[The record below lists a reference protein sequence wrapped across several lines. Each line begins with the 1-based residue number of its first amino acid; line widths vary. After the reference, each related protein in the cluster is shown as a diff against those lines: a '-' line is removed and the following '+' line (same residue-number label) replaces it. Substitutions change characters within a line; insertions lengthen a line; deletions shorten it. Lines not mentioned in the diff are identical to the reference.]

1 MQIPITAGRDFN
13 ERDETGAPP
22 VAIVNRRLA
31 KAFGLDNPIGRTLVQ
46 ANRQYEIVGLVEDA
60 LIFMLKEETRPIVYF
75 SSLQRQRPLDQ
86 MSYEVR
92 VAGDPL
98 KYAAIV
104 RQIVREADSRI
115 AVFDVKTQAA
125 HLDQSISSQITL
137 ARLCTAFAALALIIA
152 CVGLYGTVTFS
163 VERRTS
169 EFGIRMTLGAQAG
182 SVLWMVL
189 REVFVMAVLGL
200 AIGVP
205 VVLAGSRYVKS
216 LLYEIEPNDPWAI
229 TLAIATLL
237 ASGLLAGFV
246 PARRASRIDPM
257 IALRHD

>member
-1 MQIPITAGRDFN
+1 
-13 ERDETGAPP
+13 
-22 VAIVNRRLA
+22 
-31 KAFGLDNPIGRTLVQ
+31 
-46 ANRQYEIVGLVEDA
+46 
-60 LIFMLKEETRPIVYF
+60 
-75 SSLQRQRPLDQ
+75 
-86 MSYEVR
+86 
-92 VAGDPL
+92 
-98 KYAAIV
+98 
-104 RQIVREADSRI
+104 
-115 AVFDVKTQAA
+115 
-125 HLDQSISSQITL
+125 
-137 ARLCTAFAALALIIA
+137 
-152 CVGLYGTVTFS
+152 
-163 VERRTS
+163 
-169 EFGIRMTLGAQAG
+169 MTLGAQAG